1 MKSDFSPLPSSPGS
15 SPDGGPSSALRRFL
29 AAQTRNAIVFGA
41 RLLTGLRALW
51 GGVGP
56 TANQTVYFANHTS
69 HGDFV
74 LLWASLPADLRT
86 LTRPVAGEDY
96 WDTSRIRRFVGR
108 DVFNALMIRR
118 DAGTEGPTSGD
129 PLAQMGVALTAGDS
143 LIIFPEGTRNTSDA
157 TLLPLKSGI
166 FHLSRSFPHV
176 RFVPVWIENL
186 KRVLPKGAL
195 LPVPLSCTVRF
206 GAPMQLD
213 PLEGKTQFLARARET
228 MLDLRPEYDRLDASG
243 SPDAPVPPPAD
254 LPHDPSSGRSD
265 A

>member
-1 MKSDFSPLPSSPGS
+1 MNSDFSPLPSTSGAS
-15 SPDGGPSSALRRFL
+15 SGGGPSSALRCFL
-29 AAQTRNAIVFGA
+29 AALTRNAIVFGA

-51 GGVGP
+51 GGGGP

-74 LLWASLPADLRT
+74 LLWASLPPDLRT

-118 DAGTEGPTSGD
+118 DAGAEGPSSGD

-143 LIIFPEGTRNTSDA
+143 LIIFPEGTRNTGDA
-157 TLLPLKSGI
+157 VLLSLKSGI
-166 FHLSRSFPHV
+166 FHLTRSFSHV

-206 GAPMQLD
+206 GAPMLLD
-213 PLEGKTQFLARARET
+213 PLEDKTQFLARARQA
-228 MLDLRPEYDRLDASG
+228 MLDLRPEYDRLDEGGPSDIAE
-243 SPDAPVPPPAD
+243 PPPAAT
-254 LPHDPSSGRSD
+254 PHEPAQSGSD
-265 A
+265 T